1 MRAYLVRR
9 FITAVVLLW
18 VVASV
23 VFFSIYLLPGDP
35 AHIILGGMDANPTPE
50 QLRAVRKSL
59 GLDRPIV
66 VRYVD
71 WLGGVFR
78 GDLGRSLV
86 TSRPVTGDL
95 LTRLLR
101 TLQLI
106 LPAIAVAAILGIA
119 AGLFAARR
127 RGTVLDPLASTWA
140 LLGFSVPVFV
150 AGPIL
155 VYVFALWLRA
165 LPSGGYANMYE
176 GPGRF
181 LAHLVLPALTLAAAP
196 MATTMRMTRSA
207 VLEQLPQDYVRTA
220 RSKGLGER
228 GVVRHHVLRN
238 AYLPVLTILGLQVGA
253 MFAGSVIV
261 ETIFNWPGMNTYLLQ
276 AINVRDY
283 PVIQAVVLVASAI
296 FVAVNFLTDVSYA
309 FLDPRIRY
317 G

>member
-9 FITAVVLLW
+9 FITAAALLW

-59 GLDRPIV
+59 GLDRPV
-66 VRYVD
+66 VIRYVD
-71 WLGGVFR
+71 WIGGAVR
-78 GDLGRSLV
+78 GDLGRSLIN
-86 TSRPVTGDL
+86 SRPVAKDL
-95 LTRLLR
+95 STRLLR

-106 LPAIAVAAILGIA
+106 LPAIAVAAVVGIA

-127 RGTVLDPLASTWA
+127 RGTALDPLASASA

-155 VYVFALWLRA
+155 VYIFALWLRA
-165 LPSGGYANMYE
+165 LPSGGYANLYE
-176 GPGRF
+176 GTGRF

-207 VLEQLPQDYVRTA
+207 VLEQLPLDYVRTA

-228 GVVRHHVLRN
+228 GVLRQHVLRN

-276 AINVRDY
+276 AITVRDY

-296 FVAVNFLTDVSYA
+296 FVAVNFLTDVGYA

>member
-9 FITAVVLLW
+9 FITAAVLLW

-71 WLGGVFR
+71 WLGGVVH

-86 TSRPVTGDL
+86 TSRPVAGDL
-95 LTRLLR
+95 STRLLR

-106 LPAIAVAAILGIA
+106 LPAIAVATVVGIA

-165 LPSGGYANMYE
+165 LPSGGYANLYE

-228 GVVRHHVLRN
+228 GVLRHHVLRN

-296 FVAVNFLTDVSYA
+296 FVAVNFLTDVGYA
-309 FLDPRIRY
+309 LLDPRIRY

>member
-9 FITAVVLLW
+9 FITAAVLLW
-18 VVASV
+18 SVASV

-71 WLGGVFR
+71 WLGGVAR
-78 GDLGRSLV
+78 GDFGRSLI
-86 TSRPVTGDL
+86 TSRPVAGDL
-95 LTRLLR
+95 STRLLR

-106 LPAIAVAAILGIA
+106 VPAIVVAAAAGIA
-119 AGLFAARR
+119 IGLLAAKR
-127 RGTVLDPLASTWA
+127 RGTALDPLASATA

-155 VYVFALWLRA
+155 VYIFALWLHA

-176 GPGRF
+176 GTSRF
-181 LAHLVLPALTLAAAP
+181 LAHLALPALTLAAAP

-228 GVVRHHVLRN
+228 GVLRQHVLRN

-283 PVIQAVVLVASAI
+283 PVIQAVVLVASGI
-296 FVAVNFLTDVSYA
+296 FVAVNFLTDVGYA
-309 FLDPRIRY
+309 LLDPRIRY
-317 G
+317 S